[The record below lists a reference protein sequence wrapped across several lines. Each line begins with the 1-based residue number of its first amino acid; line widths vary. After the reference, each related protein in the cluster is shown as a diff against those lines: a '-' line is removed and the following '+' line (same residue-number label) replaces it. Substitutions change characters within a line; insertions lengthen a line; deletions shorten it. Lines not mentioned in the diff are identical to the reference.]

1 MLSISFALSTLGIG
15 VVYAI
20 LALAVVF
27 VYRASRVLVFC
38 VGEIGAVAAYVL
50 RDGWAL
56 AGPGPWGF
64 AIGVLAALAAA
75 AFIGAVLYLLVERLN
90 PGGSHFIGTI
100 ITVAVGVV
108 LLGLLAAGWGGEISR
123 LPIRLGFTTIAG
135 TRVPLLTPAII
146 AIGAVLLAAVFLLL
160 HRSDFGIESQALS
173 GNRTLAHLRGIP
185 VSRRLLSI
193 WVLAA
198 VFSAI
203 GGMLSAAFSSVSIEG
218 ASVGLSGIVAAII
231 GGLTNP
237 AGAVVGAVL
246 LALAENLTTAWFDAR
261 YSQVVPILSLLALLI
276 VRPRGIGNRAESI
289 ERV

>member
-56 AGPGPWGF
+56 AGPGLPGF
-64 AIGVLAALAAA
+64 AAGLAAALLAAA
-75 AFIGAVLYLLVERLN
+75 AIGAVLYLLVERLN
-90 PGGSHFIGTI
+90 PGNDHFIGTI

-123 LPIRLGFTTIAG
+123 LPIRLGFTTVFG
-135 TRVPLLTPAII
+135 TRVPLLTPTII
-146 AIGAVLLAAVFLLL
+146 AIGAVLLAAVLVLLR
-160 HRSDFGIESQALS
+160 HSDFGIESQALS
-173 GNRTLAHLRGIP
+173 SNRSLARLRGIP
-185 VSRRLLSI
+185 VNRRLLSI

-203 GGMLSAAFSSVSIEG
+203 GGMASAAFSSVSIEG

-237 AGAVVGAVL
+237 AGAVIGALL

>member
-1 MLSISFALSTLGIG
+1 MLTLSFALSTLAIG
-15 VVYAI
+15 VVYAV

-50 RDGWAL
+50 RDGWVI
-56 AGPGPWGF
+56 AGTGVQGF
-64 AIGVLAALAAA
+64 LVGVAAALAVAA
-75 AFIGAVLYLLVERLN
+75 LIGAALYLLVERLN
-90 PGGSHFIGTI
+90 PGGDHFIGTI
-100 ITVAVGVV
+100 LTVAAGVV

-135 TRVPLLTPAII
+135 TRVPVLTLTVI
-146 AIGAVLLAAVFLLL
+146 AIGAVLLTLVLALLR
-160 HRSDFGIESQALS
+160 HSDFGIESQALS
-173 GNRTLAHLRGIP
+173 SNRGLAYLRGIP
-185 VSRRLLSI
+185 VNRRLLSI

-237 AGAVVGAVL
+237 AGAVLGAFL

-276 VRPRGIGNRAESI
+276 VRPRGIGNRVESI

>member
-64 AIGVLAALAAA
+64 IAGVLAALAAA
-75 AFIGAVLYLLVERLN
+75 ALIGAVLYALVERLN
-90 PGGSHFIGTI
+90 PGGSHFAGTI

-108 LLGLLAAGWGGEISR
+108 LLGVLAAGWGGEITR

-160 HRSDFGIESQALS
+160 NRSDFGIESQALS

-185 VSRRLLSI
+185 VNRRLLSI
-193 WVLAA
+193 WVMAA
-198 VFSAI
+198 VFAAI

-237 AGAVVGAVL
+237 AGAVIGAVL